1 MKEIINMSLK
11 LNISKINDNRRLVL
25 GEVVSVKPA
34 SSGNVV
40 DVELKGYVWNKGDEK
55 REDQVIT
62 ISFWNNE
69 TVKMADRI
77 VAAKVKEDSV
87 IMVDVYE
94 KDGKLYGN
102 EFKYKGHWIIPATD
116 DSKEKNI
123 FMGVVR
129 MTEDP
134 DGRFVRLSMPVDN
147 RKGEE
152 PTWVNITCWNNEGSP
167 LADRAKSILGEKG
180 GKKAKAVVICGE
192 NKPYNGNPSYTAFGF
207 EVLPN

>member
-1 MKEIINMSLK
+1 MSLK
-11 LNISKINDNRRLVL
+11 LNISKINENRRLVL
-25 GEVVSVKPA
+25 GEVVSVKP
-34 SSGNVV
+34 STSGNVV
-40 DVELKGYVWNKGDEK
+40 DVELKGYTWNAGEKK
-55 REDQVIT
+55 REDQVIS
-62 ISFWNNE
+62 ISFWNND

-77 VAAKVKEDSV
+77 IAAKVKEKSV

-102 EFKYKGHWIIPATD
+102 EFKYKGHWVIPGTD
-116 DSKEKNI
+116 ETKEKNI

-129 MTEDP
+129 MTEDAE
-134 DGRFVRLSMPVDN
+134 GRFVRLSMPIDN

-152 PTWVNITCWNNEGSP
+152 PTWVNIACWNNEGSP
-167 LADRAKSILGEKG
+167 VADHAKALLGEKE

-192 NKPYNGNPSYTAFGF
+192 NRPYNGNPSYNAFGF